1 MSNASKQKLRVGLV
15 GMGYVSQYHLRA
27 LKKLDY
33 VEVAALCDLNLD
45 LANKAAKE
53 AGISGA
59 YGSLDEMARERLDVI
74 HILTPPA
81 SHCALTVEALKMGCH
96 VLVEKPMAPS
106 ADECD
111 RMLRAAKE
119 TGRILSVNHSARMD
133 PVVLKALRLV
143 KEGACGDVLAV
154 EFLRSSDYP
163 PYAGGTMPAHY
174 REGAYPFLDVGVH
187 GLSLMETFLGAI
199 RDVDVRH
206 VATGRNPYLT
216 FDEWHAFVQCD
227 RGTGHMYLS
236 WNVQPVQ
243 NELIIHGTRGVMHVD
258 CYLQICTVRKRL
270 PGPKMVHRI
279 VAAAMNSASTF
290 IKTSSNVVRFATGR
304 LLPSPGIGVSVTKF
318 YEALHQGVAPPISA
332 EEGRRIVAWAER
344 ATQGASTEKRAMLER
359 AAAAPPPSKT
369 LVTGASGFLGRA
381 LVARLLSSGESIRVL
396 ARRPVAGLEGNPRVH
411 VIHGDLGE
419 PEVVERAVEGV
430 ELLYHLGA
438 GMRGDVEA
446 FESGT
451 VCGTKNVVAACLR
464 HRIRRL
470 VYVSSLSVLDQ
481 AGHRKG
487 VPITESSPIEP
498 HPELRGAYSRTKLIA
513 ENVVLDAVRNQNL
526 PAVILRPGQIF
537 GPGGEK
543 TPPSGVIGLAGG
555 WFVMGSGRLPLNL
568 VYVEDVVDALLLA
581 ATKPDVSGR
590 VFQLVDPTTLIQR
603 EYIEAAKKHGSAPQ
617 VSYVPKP
624 VLYTFALG
632 VELLGRVLH
641 RNVPLSRY
649 KIRSLAPISPFD
661 GSAARDQLGWTPAV
675 GTREG
680 LLRTFSNGDAKD
692 SSRALPGGPHSEL
705 AK

>member
-59 YGSLDEMARERLDVI
+59 YGSLDEMAREHLDVI

-111 RMLRAAKE
+111 RMLGAAKA

-154 EFLRSSDYP
+154 EFLRSSDYA
-163 PYAGGTMPAHY
+163 PYAGGTMPARY
-174 REGAYPFLDVGVH
+174 REGAYPFLDIGVH

-216 FDEWHAFVQCD
+216 FDEWHGFVQCD

-290 IKTSSNVVRFATGR
+290 LKTSGNVVRFATGR

-318 YEALHQGVAPPISA
+318 YEALHQGIAPPVSA
-332 EEGRRIVAWAER
+332 EEGRRIVGWAER
-344 ATQGASTEKRAMLER
+344 ATRGASAEKRAMLER
-359 AAAAPPPSKT
+359 AAAPPPPSKT

-381 LVARLLSSGESIRVL
+381 LVARLLSNGESIRVL

-411 VIHGDLGE
+411 VVHGDLGE

-430 ELLYHLGA
+430 ELVYHLGA

-537 GPGGEK
+537 GPGAEK
-543 TPPSGVIGLAGG
+543 TPPSGV
-555 WFVMGSGRLPLNL
+555 
-568 VYVEDVVDALLLA
+568 
-581 ATKPDVSGR
+581 
-590 VFQLVDPTTLIQR
+590 
-603 EYIEAAKKHGSAPQ
+603 
-617 VSYVPKP
+617 
-624 VLYTFALG
+624 LG
-632 VELLGRVLH
+632 
-641 RNVPLSRY
+641 
-649 KIRSLAPISPFD
+649 
-661 GSAARDQLGWTPAV
+661 
-675 GTREG
+675 
-680 LLRTFSNGDAKD
+680 
-692 SSRALPGGPHSEL
+692 
-705 AK
+705 